1 MKQMGMALQRVEV
14 YLEFEEMA
22 EQFTNIVLDLKKNHV
37 AICFYPSI
45 ELDNLTKQND
55 CWKQRNEMRC
65 VENTQN
71 VLYIV
76 DSPDAHTYLQERE
89 LPVLVFFHE
98 KNRTL
103 HFTNVRYAMEEIQ
116 ELDTEYLERIYRR
129 FKDLP
134 WFILETDR
142 CLLRETTEEDVDD
155 FFRIY
160 AEESIT
166 TYTEK
171 LFPTKEAEI
180 QYAKDYKKFV
190 YEFYEHGI
198 WTVLSKE
205 TGEIIGRAGIAIRD
219 EETLPEVGFVIDKKW
234 QGKHIA
240 TEVIK
245 AILSYGKNYF
255 GYDEMQ
261 AFVHPKNEASLHLLE
276 KLGFKPKTTK
286 ILTQNRETT
295 EFIVMLY
302 RLNRCK

>member
-1 MKQMGMALQRVEV
+1 MKQMEMALHRVEV

-22 EQFTNIVLDLKKNHV
+22 GQFTNIVMDLKTNHITIGFHP
-37 AICFYPSI
+37 AI
-45 ELDNLTKQND
+45 ELDNFARQND
-55 CWKQRNEMRC
+55 CWKQRNEMTC
-65 VENTQN
+65 IENTQN

-76 DSPDAHTYLQERE
+76 DSPAAHLILQERG
-89 LPVLVFFHE
+89 LPVLVFFHD

-103 HFTNVRYAMEEIQ
+103 HFSNVRYAMENIQ

-129 FKDLP
+129 FRDLP

-142 CLLRETTEEDVDD
+142 CVLRETTEADVED

-166 TYTEK
+166 AYTEK

-205 TGEIIGRAGIAIRD
+205 TGEVIGRAGIAVRD
-219 EETLPEVGFVIDKKW
+219 EEALPEVGFVIAKEW
-234 QGKHIA
+234 QGQHIA

-245 AILSYGKNYF
+245 AILSYGKEYF
-255 GYDEMQ
+255 GYEEIQ
-261 AFVHPKNEASLHLLE
+261 AFVHPKNKVSLHLLE
-276 KLGFKPKTTK
+276 GLGFVRKKTRE
-286 ILTQNRETT
+286 LTQNGETC
-295 EFIVMLY
+295 EFIVLVFA
-302 RLNRCK
+302 LN